1 VKAAGILL
9 RTVKGSVSSVGEG
22 RLIRSI
28 RRWLG
33 RSSPP
38 SPAGI
43 GDDCAVLR
51 PARGRELLT
60 VDAVVRG
67 VHFSD
72 GMRAREVG
80 AKLMKRN
87 LSDIASMGGD
97 PRAAVVALALDGR
110 VALAWL
116 EGFYRGLAAEARRH
130 RVAVVGGDVT
140 RLDGSLVA
148 TLALTG
154 EAVGRILTR
163 SGSRPGDWIYVTGSL
178 GRSLPTGHHLHFIP
192 RLAEGRWLARRG
204 EVRAMIDLSDGLAK
218 DVVSLSPAGAAPAL
232 YSAMLPRRAASTVR
246 EALCDGEDY
255 ELAFTVAA
263 RANRAGLERAWR
275 GAFPRT
281 RLTCVG
287 RFVPAGAVPPGAIS
301 LGDYRGY
308 EHHRKA

>member
-1 VKAAGILL
+1 VKAEKILL
-9 RTVKGSVSSVGEG
+9 GTAKGTVSSIGEE

-38 SPAGI
+38 APAGI

-72 GMRAREVG
+72 GMRPRDVG

-87 LSDIASMGGD
+87 LSDIAAMGAS

-110 VALAWL
+110 VSLAWL
-116 EGFYRGLAAEARRH
+116 EKFYRGLGAEARRH
-130 RVAVVGGDVT
+130 GAAVVGGDVT
-140 RLDGSLVA
+140 RLDGSFVA

-154 EAVGRILTR
+154 EATGRILTR
-163 SGSRPGDWIYVTGSL
+163 SGSKPGDWIYVTGSL
-178 GRSLPTGHHLHFIP
+178 GRSLPTGHHLRFAP

-218 DVVSLSPAGAAPAL
+218 DAGSLTPPGASAAL
-232 YSAMLPRRAASTVR
+232 YSAMLPRRARATER

-263 RANRAGLERAWR
+263 RANRARLERSWR

-287 RFVPAGAVPPGAIS
+287 RLVPAGAVPPGAIN
-301 LGDYRGY
+301 LGDYHGY
-308 EHHRKA
+308 EHHR

>member
-1 VKAAGILL
+1 VKSEKILL
-9 RTVKGSVSSVGEG
+9 KTVKGSVSSMGEE

-33 RSSPP
+33 RSSPA
-38 SPAGI
+38 SPGGM

-72 GMRAREVG
+72 GMRPREVG

-87 LSDIASMGGD
+87 LSDIAAMGGS

-110 VALAWL
+110 VALGWL
-116 EGFYRGLAAEARRH
+116 EKFYKGLAAEARRH
-130 RVAVVGGDVT
+130 GVAIVGGDVT
-140 RLDGSLVA
+140 RLDGSFVA
-148 TLALTG
+148 TLTLVG
-154 EAVGRILTR
+154 ESRGRILTR
-163 SGSRPGDWIYVTGSL
+163 TGGRAGDWIYVTGSL
-178 GRSLPTGHHLHFIP
+178 GRSLPTGHHLHFSP
-192 RLAEGRWLARRG
+192 RLAEGRWLARRA

-218 DVVSLSPAGAAPAL
+218 DAGSLAPAGTSPAL
-232 YSAMLPRRAASTVR
+232 YAAMFPCRAGATER

-255 ELAFTVAA
+255 ELAFCVAA
-263 RANRAGLERAWR
+263 RADRAALERAWR

-287 RFVPAGAVPPGAIS
+287 RLVRSGDVPPGAVA

-308 EHHRKA
+308 EHHR

>member
-1 VKAAGILL
+1 MKTEKIFL
-9 RTVKGSVSSVGEG
+9 RTMRGSVSSVGEDG
-22 RLIRSI
+22 LIRSI

-33 RSSPP
+33 RASPP
-38 SPAGI
+38 SPGGM

-60 VDAVVRG
+60 VDAVVEG

-72 GMRAREVG
+72 GISPRDVG
-80 AKLMKRN
+80 AKLMRRN
-87 LSDIASMGGD
+87 LSDIAAMGGS

-110 VALAWL
+110 VALGWL
-116 EGFYRGLAAEARRH
+116 EKFYKGLAAEARRH
-130 RVAVVGGDVT
+130 RVAVVGGDIT
-140 RLDGSLVA
+140 RLDRSFVA

-154 EAVGRILTR
+154 ESSGRILTR
-163 SGSRPGDWIYVTGSL
+163 AGARAGDWIYVTGLL
-178 GRSLPTGHHLHFIP
+178 GRSLPTGHHLHFSP

-218 DVVSLSPAGAAPAL
+218 DAGSLAPAGVSPAL
-232 YSAMLPRRAASTVR
+232 YAAMLPRRAGATER

-255 ELAFTVAA
+255 ELAFCVAA
-263 RANRAGLERAWR
+263 RANRAALERAWR

-287 RFVPAGAVPPGAIS
+287 RLVRSGAVPPGAVP

-308 EHHRKA
+308 EHHR

>member
-1 VKAAGILL
+1 MRAVRLSL
-9 RTVKGSVSSVGEG
+9 RTAKGSASSIGEE

-43 GDDCAVLR
+43 GDDCAVMR

-72 GMRAREVG
+72 GTRPRDVG

-87 LSDIASMGGD
+87 LSDIAAMGGS

-110 VALAWL
+110 VSLSWL
-116 EGFYRGLAAEARRH
+116 EKFYRGLAAEARRH
-130 RVAVVGGDVT
+130 AVAVVGGDVT
-140 RLDGSLVA
+140 RLDGSFVA
-148 TLALTG
+148 TLALAG
-154 EAVGRILTR
+154 ESTGRILTR

-178 GRSLPTGHHLHFIP
+178 GRSLPTGHHLHFSP
-192 RLAEGRWLARRG
+192 RLAEGRWLARRDD
-204 EVRAMIDLSDGLAK
+204 VRAMIDVSDGLAK
-218 DVVSLSPAGAAPAL
+218 DAGALAPAGASPAI
-232 YSAMLPRRAASTVR
+232 YSAMLPRRAGATDR

-255 ELAFTVAA
+255 ELAFCAA
-263 RANRAGLERAWR
+263 SRADRPALERAWR

-287 RFVPAGAVPPGAIS
+287 RLVRVGAVPPGAIA
-301 LGDYRGY
+301 LGDYHGY
-308 EHHRKA
+308 EHLR